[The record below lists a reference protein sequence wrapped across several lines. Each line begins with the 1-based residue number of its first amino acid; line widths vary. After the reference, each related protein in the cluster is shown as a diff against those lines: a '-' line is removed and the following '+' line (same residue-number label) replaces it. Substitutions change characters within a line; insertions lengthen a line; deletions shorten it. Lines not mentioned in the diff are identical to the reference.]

1 MTLTDF
7 FDKIYCI
14 NLDRRLDRWI
24 KVNEEFRK
32 HKFTNVERYPAIDGT
47 KIKNNTKLLN
57 GELGILLTHIDLIK
71 KCKTENIDSVLIF
84 EDDVVFSPEIKNVR
98 SIFNDIPENWD
109 MIYFGGNHKYGD
121 TPKKIVN
128 NVYRLN
134 YSVSLHCVA
143 IRHTIYNEILSILQ
157 NKEKQVD
164 NYYTEIQKTRNVYG
178 IIPNLA
184 FQTQDFSDIQN
195 KIVNYDYLL
204 K

>member
-1 MTLTDF
+1 
-7 FDKIYCI
+7 
-14 NLDRRLDRWI
+14 
-24 KVNEEFRK
+24 
-32 HKFTNVERYPAIDGT
+32 
-47 KIKNNTKLLN
+47 
-57 GELGILLTHIDLIK
+57 
-71 KCKTENIDSVLIF
+71 
-84 EDDVVFSPEIKNVR
+84 
-98 SIFNDIPENWD
+98 